1 MNHLDLAMNV
11 YEGDARTARMAMHLR
26 NGTVENASFRT
37 HLLRVEGVPLSALLD
52 LATMFFRSTTLTT
65 EWIADQFRGRR

>member
-1 MNHLDLAMNV
+1 
-11 YEGDARTARMAMHLR
+11 MAMHLR